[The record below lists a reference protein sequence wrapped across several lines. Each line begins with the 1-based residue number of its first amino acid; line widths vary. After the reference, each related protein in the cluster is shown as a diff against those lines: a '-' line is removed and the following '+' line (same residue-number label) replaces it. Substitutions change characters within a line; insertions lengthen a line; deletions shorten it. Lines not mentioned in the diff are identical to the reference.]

1 MTTSY
6 KIEAIKELRKQKKLL
21 REQEAI
27 DLKAARD
34 EAEKKAQEGRDRL
47 AKKMARIE
55 AGLPVEDPVE
65 EKPMPKQEPI
75 KKKTTAKKTTAKK
88 TTQKKPTIKRK
99 GRPKKS

>member
-6 KIEAIKELRKQKKLL
+6 KIEAIKELRKQKKLI

-27 DLKAARD
+27 DFKAARD
-34 EAEKKAQEGRDRL
+34 EAERKAQEGRDRL

-65 EKPMPKQEPI
+65 VKPVPEKKPAK
-75 KKKTTAKKTTAKK
+75 KKTTAKK

>member
-6 KIEAIKELRKQKKLL
+6 KIEAIKELRKQKKLS

-27 DLKAARD
+27 DFKAARD
-34 EAEKKAQEGRDRL
+34 EAERKAQEGRDRL

-65 EKPMPKQEPI
+65 VKPVPEKKPAK
-75 KKKTTAKKTTAKK
+75 KKTTAKK

>member
-34 EAEKKAQEGRDRL
+34 EAERKAQEGRDRL

-65 EKPMPKQEPI
+65 EKPVQE
-75 KKKTTAKKTTAKK
+75 KKPAKKKTTAKK

>member
-34 EAEKKAQEGRDRL
+34 EAEKKA
-47 AKKMARIE
+47 
-55 AGLPVEDPVE
+55 
-65 EKPMPKQEPI
+65 
-75 KKKTTAKKTTAKK
+75 
-88 TTQKKPTIKRK
+88 
-99 GRPKKS
+99 

>member
-65 EKPMPKQEPI
+65 EKPVQE
-75 KKKTTAKKTTAKK
+75 KKPAKKKTTAKK